1 MNKTIYCVY
10 LLLLSF
16 ISCQDKEGNI
26 GGMYFL
32 ENNRTFYAIEL
43 DETQNSVKIFWQS
56 LYHKKDFKTYINAK
70 YELKDDELI
79 INMIE
84 SDLLPSQRKNQ
95 IVCKIKS
102 NTIKINCEELFN
114 ETIGG
119 NEKCL
124 ETELLFIRK

>member
-1 MNKTIYCVY
+1 MNKTIYCIY
-10 LLLLSF
+10 LLLFTL
-16 ISCQDKEGNI
+16 ISCQNKEGKI
-26 GGMYFL
+26 GGLYFL
-32 ENNRTFYAIEL
+32 ENHQTFYAIEL
-43 DETQNSVKIFWQS
+43 NETQNSVKIFLQS
-56 LYHKKDFKTYINAK
+56 LYYKKNFKTYINAK

-95 IVCKIKS
+95 IICKVKS

-114 ETIGG
+114 ETIRLG
-119 NEKCL
+119 EKCL